1 MGGSGAFI
9 VNFEH
14 ISHLF
19 LVFPLLTLN
28 IICWHV
34 FAECIQSL
42 VFKSIQSL
50 CMSRAVSNVAVNR
63 GILQIY
69 REKNFAKT
77 TLMESFWWS

>member
-28 IICWHV
+28 IICWNV
-34 FAECIQSL
+34 FAECIQSRN
-42 VFKSIQSL
+42 VFKVWSL
-50 CMSRAVSNVAVNR
+50 KAFQVCACQERF
-63 GILQIY
+63 Q
-69 REKNFAKT
+69 T
-77 TLMESFWWS
+77 